1 MLLLNDYDAVIIG
14 HSQLLK
20 YINMLLLNRKVF
32 FKNERFSRVKIHQY
46 VTVKPSSSIQSEE
59 RYGVKIHQYVTVKH
73 FDRMMDELDESC

>member
-1 MLLLNDYDAVIIG
+1 MIIMFFLKNIEMLLLNDYDAVIIG

-46 VTVKPSSSIQSEE
+46 VTVKPEGIFQE
-59 RYGVKIHQYVTVKH
+59 RTI
-73 FDRMMDELDESC
+73 FSC